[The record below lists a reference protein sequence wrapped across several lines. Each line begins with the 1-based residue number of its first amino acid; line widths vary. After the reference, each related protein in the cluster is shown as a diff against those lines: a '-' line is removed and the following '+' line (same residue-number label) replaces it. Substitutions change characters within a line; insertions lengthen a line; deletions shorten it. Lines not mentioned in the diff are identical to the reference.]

1 MSFKA
6 VFELGGKKYNVL
18 HASYSFSQ
26 DVDATG
32 RPSSIVKGGSIQLS
46 IESTSDSA
54 VAEWM
59 VDAFKKQDGKIT
71 FYKRDSEQKM
81 KELSFKEGYVVNQ
94 GETFTN
100 TGDNPMAESFTIAAK
115 EIKVGNAEHK
125 NEWPE

>member
-6 VFELGGKKYNVL
+6 TYELGGKTYNVL

-26 DVDATG
+26 DVDPTG
-32 RPSSIVKGGSIQLS
+32 RPSSIVKGGHIQLE

-71 FYKRDSEQKM
+71 FFKRDSEQKM
-81 KELSFKEGYVVNQ
+81 KELSFKEGYVVSQ

-100 TGDNPMAESFTIAAK
+100 IGDNPMSERFVISAK
-115 EIKVGNAEHK
+115 EIKVGSAEHK